1 VNPRTIRRLL
11 LAVAVTFAS
20 ASAVLL
26 VAALYNSL
34 AVLTP
39 YRVLYRVAA
48 LCGLL
53 LSAVCFTVIAR
64 KLHRLRDPV
73 REKNLAIGVLL
84 AVVSS
89 AISVIVLEIGLSVFR
104 PAITYRRARDISPSV
119 FRKSEILP
127 FQLRPGYEK
136 QTYMW
141 ESDSTFH
148 YTINSR
154 GYRSPEFEVAKAP
167 GIYRIL
173 LLGDSFAINQAL
185 PDEEVHTVVL
195 EQRLNETPGRR
206 CRFEVIN
213 AGYADGYSP
222 DAYIAYMLNE
232 GFDLDADMVIM
243 QYFVLNDF
251 KDLLETEV
259 VGWRDGLPFRVR
271 SRFRYV
277 DDTGQFR
284 RSNSLRYRIPVLRNS
299 HLYLQLYEA
308 FRMRGVLSVLSS
320 MIVPNYAGDNFSSNS
335 YGIRPYHAYAD
346 AESRP
351 PLLQEAFHRSMDH
364 VRALGRETEARG
376 ARFVLFVVPTGV
388 QMSREVWDASS
399 ADPPPWDWKQP
410 NPQAQIAAALEEDG
424 VEIFD
429 PIEFFR
435 ARAEEKTLF
444 LGADRNGHWNRE
456 GSAVAAEALYGFV
469 SEALGL
475 PGGESCSPSV
485 ARVDQGPP

>member
-1 VNPRTIRRLL
+1 
-11 LAVAVTFAS
+11 
-20 ASAVLL
+20 
-26 VAALYNSL
+26 
-34 AVLTP
+34 
-39 YRVLYRVAA
+39 
-48 LCGLL
+48 
-53 LSAVCFTVIAR
+53 
-64 KLHRLRDPV
+64 
-73 REKNLAIGVLL
+73 
-84 AVVSS
+84 
-89 AISVIVLEIGLSVFR
+89 
-104 PAITYRRARDISPSV
+104 
-119 FRKSEILP
+119 
-127 FQLRPGYEK
+127 
-136 QTYMW
+136 
-141 ESDSTFH
+141 
-148 YTINSR
+148 
-154 GYRSPEFEVAKAP
+154 
-167 GIYRIL
+167 
-173 LLGDSFAINQAL
+173 
-185 PDEEVHTVVL
+185 
-195 EQRLNETPGRR
+195 
-206 CRFEVIN
+206 VIN

-232 GFDLDADMVIM
+232 GFDPHADMVIM

-259 VGWRDGLPFRVR
+259 VEWREDLPFRVR

-277 DDTGQFR
+277 DDTGRFR

-388 QMSREVWDASS
+388 QMSREAWDG
-399 ADPPPWDWKQP
+399 KQP
-410 NPQAQIAAALEEDG
+410 NPQAQIAAALAGDG
-424 VEIFD
+424 VEILD
-429 PIEFFR
+429 PIAFFR

-444 LGADRNGHWNRE
+444 LGVDENGHWNRE

-475 PGGESCSPSV
+475 PGGESCSPRVVVGKASV
-485 ARVDQGPP
+485 VPSGAVVVSNVPEYTDGGRQPRQGRPAIPEAQR